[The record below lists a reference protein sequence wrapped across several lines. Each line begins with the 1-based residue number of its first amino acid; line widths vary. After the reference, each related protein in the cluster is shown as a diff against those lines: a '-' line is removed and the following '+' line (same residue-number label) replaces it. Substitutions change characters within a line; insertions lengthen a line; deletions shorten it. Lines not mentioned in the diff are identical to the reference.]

1 MGRKQEARKAHPGQM
16 LRLVETPDRVISHLV
31 ETCPVCQ
38 HDVRE
43 VAALQGERRQ
53 VIELPPKRV
62 VVIEHQAERK
72 CCPHCQEV
80 VLAT

>member
-1 MGRKQEARKAHPGQM
+1 M
-16 LRLVETPDRVISHLV
+16 LRLVETPDRVISHRV

-38 HDVRE
+38 YDVRE

-62 VVIEHQAERK
+62 AVIEHQAERT